1 MENYFHTVPSLDE
14 LLNSDFVTQA
24 TCVALQERLAK
35 AKNSPH
41 FFNDY
46 YFSLLSIV
54 CDRLMGQNPKNQVV
68 NIALF
73 IDERLAEN
81 TCDGWRYDALPP
93 DDVMLLQ
100 GLAGI
105 DETAQALFGTTF
117 IALKVK
123 EQKIVLK
130 EIQKGTAA
138 GNIWSFLPSSLFF
151 EELLAEATEIFY
163 SYPVMQLEI
172 GYAGM
177 ADAKGWEKIGLNQS
191 EGMETIV
198 VQ

>member
-1 MENYFHTVPSLDE
+1 MENFHTAQSVDE

-24 TCVALQERLAK
+24 TRVALQERMAK
-35 AKNSPH
+35 AKNSLH
-41 FFNDY
+41 FFSDY

-73 IDERLAEN
+73 IDERLVEN

-100 GLAGI
+100 GLMGI
-105 DETAQALFGTTF
+105 DETAKALFGMAF
-117 IALKVK
+117 LALKAK

-130 EIQKGTAA
+130 AIQKGTAA
-138 GNIWSFLPSSLFF
+138 GNIWSILSSSLFF

-163 SYPVMQLEI
+163 SYPLVQLEI

-177 ADAKGWEKIGLNQS
+177 ADAKGWEKIGLNQA

-198 VQ
+198 EQ

>member
-1 MENYFHTVPSLDE
+1 MENFHTAQSVDE

-24 TCVALQERLAK
+24 TRVPLQERMAK
-35 AKNSPH
+35 AKNSLH
-41 FFNDY
+41 FFSDY

-73 IDERLAEN
+73 IDERLVEN

-100 GLAGI
+100 GLMGI
-105 DETAQALFGTTF
+105 DETAKALFGMAF
-117 IALKVK
+117 LALKAK

-130 EIQKGTAA
+130 AIQKGTAA
-138 GNIWSFLPSSLFF
+138 GNIWSILSSSLFF

-163 SYPVMQLEI
+163 SYPLVQLEI

-177 ADAKGWEKIGLNQS
+177 ADAKGWEKIGLNQA

-198 VQ
+198 EQ